1 MPEFKFVING
11 TTLSCLNDDSLTTG
25 NVGTYKCSFIFADG
39 LQGMT
44 WFAAFKKNGRQ
55 RCAEIENGSCEIPQ
69 NMLDDSGTLY
79 VGVFASMLNDPSQ
92 YKRLSTNFVMLKV
105 NCGAYDDFLPGA
117 PSFWERTMMK
127 INAHMENGILDHPDG
142 SVTWDKLDEG
152 VQAAINDKS
161 LINNLTDGTEP
172 NSLQTQNSQAIS
184 EGTVALGK
192 NSIAGSKCF
201 NITAFDDTNKS
212 YTLDSVEGLKVG
224 DVYSLKLDYIYD
236 NKGTITAINGN
247 VVTVDNYQPDEN
259 ADKYFRVVSKPTC
272 GTTDFGINAFAE
284 GEECMAVG
292 DNSHASGLKTRA
304 EGKYAHTEGK
314 ETVAHSAGH
323 SEGVKC
329 EARGYASHAEGE
341 ETLASKP
348 QAHAE
353 GVKTQA
359 NGQASHAD
367 GMYGKANG
375 KAARVSGYGCIANGD
390 YSEAGGVNTEA
401 NGEHSRANGYGCKAN
416 GKGSCAVGRYTAA
429 NGEYSNVRGKL
440 NEVDNDNKYAE
451 IVGNGD
457 ASKRSNAYTL
467 DWNGNAWYSGEVEDG
482 KGNKLSEKAQK
493 NETSNALK
501 GVKGGTSVLVDDVSP
516 ITHDVGVVVNMPNTL
531 EYPYKET
538 SHAWGG
544 ITFTDNGDGSI
555 TANGTATT
563 WVNFMLAKS
572 EVFPNGTYILT
583 GCPKGVSG
591 CDVNVALYRDS
602 STTAFKQVIDSGNGS
617 PEFNF
622 DGVDYDSYNIKI
634 TIKTGTVCDNLTFRP
649 KLCVSPTTTTL
660 TVKNENDEVQA
671 TYTPNADGSASG
683 VKSVYPV
690 MKLELSDTTA
700 DMTVEY
706 NKDINTALSDKAD
719 VADISNI
726 TDSVDKL
733 NSKKADKSNSYFGFE
748 GGGGAFAKA
757 GGAVGESA
765 IAGDGFAG
773 GKQAQAMS
781 DTANPIDA
789 IQLGKGWN
797 KQPKTLQVY
806 DHQLMDADGNIPA
819 ERLKNAPAFKDVINV
834 TINNSASWNWDD
846 ISELKTIYG
855 NGSYLVNIS
864 AVGDN
869 ADCHDTALLITK
881 SETTNSELDSG
892 KYTQALITSDG
903 AILYR
908 ESYWTMA
915 GPQDWSKFK
924 QIETLNIKDK
934 LEDICNGGCVSATDC
949 GLVGDGSTDNSS
961 SIATMLQKYPNS
973 TIYFPK
979 GTYNFTSPIVFERG
993 HVILDQ
999 ATLKYTGADII
1010 DSFISINGEI
1020 VDVANETPLGGMFF
1034 TGVGNSHQNVLDGN
1048 FKAKN
1053 IIRWTRQKGFQLKN
1067 IKVCN
1072 FINSGIQTK
1081 FQISGYT
1088 GDNFS
1093 YESHITDC
1101 YIENSLSY
1109 DSYGIFEA
1117 GGDAVIKNIVML
1129 NVKKGIL
1136 CGNAGTLYDNIHI
1149 WNYNW
1154 GYANKT
1160 ASENTALMSGTM
1172 FADVTV
1178 DGCRFINCYL
1188 DTCAIGFN
1196 MRVGVN
1202 QILVSNAFW
1211 YINGGT
1217 WVSGLVPYLFYFV
1230 DGHNTEPRILMSQCN
1245 IDNGNGLVFSNKAL
1259 TSDTAVLLNV
1269 ICNATGTPSTPT
1281 ANLTQFTNAINAN
1294 NYTITNLPAPTSQ
1307 TEVANKSY
1315 VDTVVQDAISAL
1327 TKYVDEQIEDNLIE
1341 QVVCTGLTVSNTAL
1355 TLQENGSAQT
1365 ITATKEPADC
1375 TQQVRWSTSNASVAS
1390 VVNGTVTPNG
1400 YGTCIITATCGSY
1413 QATCTVNVS
1422 YAPGVYAK
1430 NFTPTGTFSY
1440 DLDCNFAD
1448 GQYVEVKVDVS
1459 KAANSTKP
1467 YVIFSLGDDISAW
1480 GSGYAILDYY
1490 RSDTGAHSITA
1501 TDPTSS
1507 AIDCYPIIKSNSFV
1521 FQVKSDGIYIN
1532 GTKRTFDQDNA
1543 DTFFGTL
1550 INTWTN
1556 NGSVKFGSM
1565 ISNDQLSS
1573 ITEVTYEYIKVVTPA
1588 IEN

>member
-11 TTLSCLNDDSLTTG
+11 TTLSCLSDDSLTTG

-39 LQGMT
+39 LRGMT

-55 RCAEIENGSCEIPQ
+55 HCAEIENGSCDIPQ
-69 NMLDDSGTLY
+69 KMLDGSGTLY
-79 VGVFASMLNDPSQ
+79 IGVFASMLNDPSQ

-184 EGTVALGK
+184 EGAIALGK

-212 YTLDSVEGLKVG
+212 YTLDSVEGLEVG

-401 NGEHSRANGYGCKAN
+401 NGEHSRASGYGCKAN
-416 GKGSCAVGRYTAA
+416 GKGSCAVGRYTTA

-591 CDVNVALYRDS
+591 CDVNVSLYRDS

-671 TYTPNADGSASG
+671 TYTPNADGSVSG

-706 NKDINTALSDKAD
+706 NKDINKILNLTFNDLITIESTDRTFDWDNCDELKELTNDGIYRIKLHTTYRNRETKDEAILIVSGSGTNWIDQVLIRSNSAKALFREKINATNTWTTFSDESIHNLMDESAYGSLRSVLADRAISEGAIALGKNSVAGSKCFNITAFDDVNKAYTLDSVEGLAVDDVYSLKLSNNYDNKGKITAISGNVVTVDNYYPDENADKYFRVPKKPTCGTTDFGLNGMAFGEDCVAAGENSFSTGKGNRSSGKYAFTIGKNCEAGYGSFAGGRDTNVLGENSFGFGFGVDVPASLAAAVGRNAKALKQGASAFGFHAEAREAYSTALGDVVAGSPYQTVCGHGNIVDENGDYIFIVGNGTGGKQSNAFTVSMDGDGLFAKDVANKKGDRLSHKTNKEYVDSELAKKADLEDVANAIKHRMTGGSTVSIGNISPLIHDVGVRITMPNLLSHPYPETTKTVNGITYTDNGDGSITVNGTAVGGNAAFTLKSGTKFDEGTFVISGCPSGGGSSEASYNIHITLYKNNKFVVAFNDIGQGPHEFNCEEYDYDKYVLMISVNLGAVCDNLVFHPKLSLSPTTTTLTVKDENDEVQATYTPNSDGTVSSVKSIYPVMKLELSDTNADMTVEYNKDVNTALSDKAD
-719 VADISNI
+719 KELAFNDII
-726 TDSVDKL
+726 TIKRYSSHDEDS
-733 NSKKADKSNSYFGFE
+733 
-748 GGGGAFAKA
+748 
-757 GGAVGESA
+757 
-765 IAGDGFAG
+765 
-773 GKQAQAMS
+773 
-781 DTANPIDA
+781 
-789 IQLGKGWN
+789 
-797 KQPKTLQVY
+797 
-806 DHQLMDADGNIPA
+806 
-819 ERLKNAPAFKDVINV
+819 
-834 TINNSASWNWDD
+834 TITWDSCD
-846 ISELKTIYG
+846 
-855 NGSYLVNIS
+855 
-864 AVGDN
+864 
-869 ADCHDTALLITK
+869 
-881 SETTNSELDSG
+881 ELDSVTG
-892 KYTQALITSDG
+892 DGVYIVNAISNHHGYRVVTRKTLYAILFVQSVSSTGDPYNPDTVKYTQTLVTADG
-903 AILYR
+903 
-908 ESYWTMA
+908 
-915 GPQDWSKFK
+915 Q
-924 QIETLNIKDK
+924 TL
-934 LEDICNGGCVSATDC
+934 
-949 GLVGDGSTDNSS
+949 
-961 SIATMLQKYPNS
+961 
-973 TIYFPK
+973 
-979 GTYNFTSPIVFERG
+979 
-993 HVILDQ
+993 
-999 ATLKYTGADII
+999 
-1010 DSFISINGEI
+1010 
-1020 VDVANETPLGGMFF
+1020 
-1034 TGVGNSHQNVLDGN
+1034 
-1048 FKAKN
+1048 
-1053 IIRWTRQKGFQLKN
+1053 TR
-1067 IKVCN
+1067 
-1072 FINSGIQTK
+1072 
-1081 FQISGYT
+1081 
-1088 GDNFS
+1088 
-1093 YESHITDC
+1093 
-1101 YIENSLSY
+1101 
-1109 DSYGIFEA
+1109 
-1117 GGDAVIKNIVML
+1117 
-1129 NVKKGIL
+1129 
-1136 CGNAGTLYDNIHI
+1136 
-1149 WNYNW
+1149 
-1154 GYANKT
+1154 
-1160 ASENTALMSGTM
+1160 SGTM
-1172 FADVTV
+1172 SGSELTWDTFTDFAKDS
-1178 DGCRFINCYL
+1178 I
-1188 DTCAIGFN
+1188 
-1196 MRVGVN
+1196 
-1202 QILVSNAFW
+1202 ILKSSTA
-1211 YINGGT
+1211 G
-1217 WVSGLVPYLFYFV
+1217 
-1230 DGHNTEPRILMSQCN
+1230 
-1245 IDNGNGLVFSNKAL
+1245 SNKKFK
-1259 TSDTAVLLNV
+1259 
-1269 ICNATGTPSTPT
+1269 I
-1281 ANLTQFTNAINAN
+1281 
-1294 NYTITNLPAPTSQ
+1294 
-1307 TEVANKSY
+1307 
-1315 VDTVVQDAISAL
+1315 
-1327 TKYVDEQIEDNLIE
+1327 
-1341 QVVCTGLTVSNTAL
+1341 
-1355 TLQENGSAQT
+1355 
-1365 ITATKEPADC
+1365 
-1375 TQQVRWSTSNASVAS
+1375 
-1390 VVNGTVTPNG
+1390 
-1400 YGTCIITATCGSY
+1400 
-1413 QATCTVNVS
+1413 TVN
-1422 YAPGVYAK
+1422 
-1430 NFTPTGTFSY
+1430 
-1440 DLDCNFAD
+1440 
-1448 GQYVEVKVDVS
+1448 
-1459 KAANSTKP
+1459 NS
-1467 YVIFSLGDDISAW
+1467 
-1480 GSGYAILDYY
+1480 
-1490 RSDTGAHSITA
+1490 
-1501 TDPTSS
+1501 
-1507 AIDCYPIIKSNSFV
+1507 
-1521 FQVKSDGIYIN
+1521 
-1532 GTKRTFDQDNA
+1532 
-1543 DTFFGTL
+1543 GTL
-1550 INTWTN
+1550 
-1556 NGSVKFGSM
+1556 SA
-1565 ISNDQLSS
+1565 
-1573 ITEVTYEYIKVVTPA
+1573 TEIK
-1588 IEN
+1588 